1 MHFTQNLS
9 HSQISLFQASENNR
23 GNDLKFAKI
32 MENQTVF
39 EEYMSYVFRCL
50 RVKQQIT
57 RDITL
62 TILLMNRLAIYS
74 K

>member
-32 MENQTVF
+32 MENQIAF
-39 EEYMSYVFRCL
+39 EEHMSYVFRCL
-50 RVKQQIT
+50 RIKQ
-57 RDITL
+57 
-62 TILLMNRLAIYS
+62 
-74 K
+74 